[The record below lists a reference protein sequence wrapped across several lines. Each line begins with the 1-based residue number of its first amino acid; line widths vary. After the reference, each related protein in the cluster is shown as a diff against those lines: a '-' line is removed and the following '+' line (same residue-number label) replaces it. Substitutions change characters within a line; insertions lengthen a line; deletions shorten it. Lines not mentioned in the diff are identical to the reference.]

1 MESLTRKKIYE
12 KNMQLIRHLK
22 LNFLA
27 NFDNFDWEDL
37 IDLIQVV
44 TAVRP
49 GSVRT
54 SAFVLP

>member
-1 MESLTRKKIYE
+1 MESLTRKTIYE

-22 LNFLA
+22 LKFLA
-27 NFDNFDWEDL
+27 NFDNFEWEDL

-49 GSVRT
+49 GSVCT